1 MKTYAE
7 YRKQVEEA
15 LSGQLRSLGEIPDIL
30 LTAMEYSLLAG
41 GKRLRAVLLLA
52 SCEAIGGDTG
62 KALPFA
68 CALEMIHTYSLI
80 HDDLPAMDNDD
91 LRRGQLTNHRK
102 FGEDVAILAGD
113 GLLSAAME
121 LMARQAAKLAKVGD
135 CSGVLAM
142 EAIARHAGVT
152 GMVAGQTMDVTSEGA
167 KPTAD
172 KVRYIHLHK
181 TADLLTAPVEAGLLL
196 AGATQDQVQYGCE
209 YGQHLGMA
217 FQMVDDL
224 LDVIGTEEALGK
236 SVGKDVAEEKLTWIA
251 IRGIE
256 GTREEING
264 TAQHSGAFQQSGAA
278 VLHHGVVRGAGA
290 QNSDVLSGRKEM
302 GLAPLFRQR
311 GNAVEPYG
319 VRRLPDADDWRDAG
333 LRQRDFRP
341 VFHDGGDCHVRCDG
355 CPPRDGQAGGCH
367 QRNRAE
373 DVRQWRKH
381 HG

>member
-30 LTAMEYSLLAG
+30 LKAMEYSLLAG

-121 LMARQAAKLAKVGD
+121 LMARQAAKLAKAGD

-142 EAIARHAGVT
+142 EAIARRAGVT
-152 GMVAGQTMDVTSEGA
+152 GMVAGQTMDVTGEGT

-196 AGATQDQVQYGCE
+196 AGATQNQVKYGCE

-236 SVGKDVAEEKLTWIA
+236 SISKDVAEEKLTWIA

-256 GTREEING
+256 GTREDAARE
-264 TAQHSGAFQQSGAA
+264 TALAVDAA
-278 VLHHGVVRGAGA
+278 A
-290 QNSDVLSGRKEM
+290 KI
-302 GLAPLFRQR
+302 
-311 GNAVEPYG
+311 
-319 VRRLPDADDWRDAG
+319 
-333 LRQRDFRP
+333 
-341 VFHDGGDCHVRCDG
+341 GGDMKFL
-355 CPPRDGQAGGCH
+355 QTLA
-367 QRNRAE
+367 QSTLNR
-373 DVRQWRKH
+373 VQ
-381 HG
+381 